1 MSLRATLAGAV
12 MLSALFGLT
21 TELFAQAPQT
31 AGARS
36 ESRRV
41 DELPPVPSLA
51 EIEAELATVESDQS
65 LDDAVKG
72 GLREQYR
79 QMIDALRSAADF
91 EAQAE
96 QYRAAIRSG
105 PDVLAALRSEV
116 ERPEAVDEPVP
127 AEMSGSVD
135 ELSTEIDARRALI
148 TGLRTELAEV
158 TAEAIRTDARP
169 VEVISRIPEVQRELA
184 PLRQQL
190 ESYQIPEGG
199 ETDRQRRER
208 LLLQAREL
216 QLMQELEMLQ
226 SEQESQSI
234 RREILQARSDLLGR
248 QIQAAEAAMARL
260 SEAVDERLGGTAAV
274 ARAAVAELPPELLSG
289 QPALAAVA
297 QEVANFADDLDRAIE
312 ETRQAEAAEDKVRAG
327 YDHLVAEFAN
337 VREQLQLGGGGRS
350 IVQLLFSLDR
360 QCARS
365 QQELRDFVV
374 TSPDAARLAALHARE
389 KLRAQAAVEEAFP
402 EPRAEP
408 VNALLDARRD
418 VLADLDRQH
427 SALVMALGSLQVRRH
442 EYLDET
448 ERIRSFVVEQLFGFG
463 LRASPVLSIDTV
475 LALPRDLAWEFQ
487 AAHWLELGRGIR
499 WAVLRMP
506 LATAAVLLVAVGLL
520 LRRSYMVRALEAAG
534 ARVRRTSTDRYGNT
548 LEALLWTLLL
558 AVPVPL
564 MIWYSAIVLE
574 RLPDPS
580 DWRYGLI
587 SGLTSAAWILLA
599 ATFISE
605 VMRPQALAAA
615 HLGWRQDLLDRLRAA
630 LWALATVYIPTL
642 VLTLSC
648 VFGEASEHFAS
659 LGRVSFMLAH
669 LWMAFV
675 FFRLLFS
682 ADGLL
687 ALANGG
693 EGRERLARWPRF
705 VSAAL
710 VAAPLSLVVLMA
722 LGYMISSIMLSL
734 GLLATLIL
742 AAGGAILYG
751 LVLRWFRMRQRK
763 LALAEVLERRRR
775 DRERAASSGPGSEMS
790 SDLAAM
796 VEEEES
802 GLDLDVVGEQTRG
815 VLRAIFG
822 LATLLAILAYWSEA
836 FPLVELARGVA
847 FEFLGGLSLLQLSV
861 AALTV
866 VVVSIVAR
874 NLPGLLELAVLRG
887 MNVEAGTRHAIA
899 TLAQYA
905 VIALGAAVVLSV
917 IQVDWAKF
925 GWIAAALSVGLGFGL
940 QEVVANF
947 VCGLI
952 LLFERPIR
960 VGDIVTVEGMT
971 GTVTRIQMRAT
982 TITNWDRQEFV
993 VPNKMLI
1000 TSTLLNWTLSTTVN
1014 RLVIPVGIAYGS
1026 DTELA
1031 RRILLEVAAEQP
1043 EILHDPE
1050 PMATFEQFAD
1060 SSLNIVLRAF
1070 LPDMDNRLAVIT
1082 ALHSQIHQRF
1092 AEAGIEIAFPQ
1103 LDLHVRSG
1111 WKSSATAV
1119 AADDR

>member
-1 MSLRATLAGAV
+1 MVSGSFVTAV
-12 MLSALFGLT
+12 DLH
-21 TELFAQAPQT
+21 AQAVQT
-31 AGARS
+31 AVART
-36 ESRRV
+36 EPGRAG
-41 DELPPVPSLA
+41 DLPPLPSLA
-51 EIEAELATVESDQS
+51 EIEAELAAVESDQS
-65 LDDAVKG
+65 LEDAVKS
-72 GLREQYR
+72 GLRDQY
-79 QMIDALRSAADF
+79 QQVIGALRSAAEF
-91 EAQAE
+91 EAQA
-96 QYRAAIRSG
+96 QGFRAAIRSG
-105 PDVLAALRSEV
+105 PDTLAALRSEL
-116 ERPEAVDEPVP
+116 ERLEAVDEPVS
-127 AEMSGSVD
+127 AEITGSVD
-135 ELSTEIDARRALI
+135 ELSTEIDVRRALL

-158 TAEAIRTDARP
+158 TAEAVRTDARP
-169 VEVISRIPEVQRELA
+169 VEVIARTPAVQRELA

-190 ESYQIPEGG
+190 ESLPIPEGG
-199 ETDRQRRER
+199 ESDRQRRER

-216 QLMQELEMLQ
+216 QLTRELEMLQ
-226 SEQESQSI
+226 AEQESQSI

-248 QIQAAEAAMARL
+248 QIRDVEAAMARL
-260 SEAVDERLGGTAAV
+260 SEVVDERRGGTAAL
-274 ARAAVAELPPELLSG
+274 ARAAVAELPPELMRG

-297 QEVANFADDLDRAIE
+297 REVADLADDLDRAID
-312 ETRQAEAAEDKVRAG
+312 ETRQAESAEQRVRRG
-327 YDHLVAEFAN
+327 FEELVAESAN
-337 VREQLQLGGGGRS
+337 VREQLQLGGGGRA

-360 QCARS
+360 QCAKA

-389 KLRAQAAVEEAFP
+389 KLRAQGALEEAFP
-402 EPRAEP
+402 GPRAEP
-408 VNALLDARRD
+408 VQALLDARRELL
-418 VLADLDRQH
+418 VDLDRQH
-427 SALVMALGSLQVRRH
+427 SALVMALGSLEVRRH

-448 ERIRSFVVEQLFGFG
+448 EAIRGYIGEQLFGFG
-463 LRASPVLSIDTV
+463 LRASPVVSVDTV
-475 LALPRDLAWEFQ
+475 LALPRGLAWEFQ
-487 AAHWLELGRGIR
+487 AAHWLELGRGLR
-499 WAVLRMP
+499 WAVVRMP
-506 LATAAVLLVAVGLL
+506 LASGAVFLLVVGLV
-520 LRRSYMVRALEAAG
+520 LRRRHMIRALEAAG

-548 LEALLWTLLL
+548 LEALLWTVLL

-564 MIWYSAIVLE
+564 TVWYSAVVLE
-574 RLPDPS
+574 RLPEPS
-580 DWRYGLI
+580 DWRHGLI
-587 SGLTSAAWILLA
+587 AGLTNAAWILLA
-599 ATFISE
+599 AAF
-605 VMRPQALAAA
+605 VWQLMRPQGLAAA
-615 HLGWRQDLLDRLRAA
+615 HLGWREERFDRLQTA
-630 LWALATVYIPTL
+630 LRALATVYVPAL

-648 VFGEASEHFAS
+648 VFGEASVHFAS
-659 LGRVSFMLAH
+659 LGRISFMLAH

-675 FFRLLFS
+675 FFRLFFS

-687 ALANGG
+687 ALANGS
-693 EGRERLARWPRF
+693 EGREGLARWPRF
-705 VSAAL
+705 VAAVL

-742 AAGGAILYG
+742 ATGGAILYG
-751 LVLRWFRMRQRK
+751 LALRWFRMRQRK
-763 LALAEVLERRRR
+763 LALAEALERRRR
-775 DRERAASSGPGSEMS
+775 GRERAASSETGSEIP

-802 GLDLDVVGEQTRG
+802 GPDLDVVGEQTRG
-815 VLRAIFG
+815 LLRAIFG

-836 FPLVELARGVA
+836 FPLVELARGVKL
-847 FEFLGGLSLLQLSV
+847 EFLGGLSLLQLAV
-861 AALTV
+861 AILNV
-866 VVVSIVAR
+866 VVFAIVAR

-887 MNVEAGTRHAIA
+887 MNVAAGTRHAIA
-899 TLAQYA
+899 TLVQYA
-905 VIALGAAVVLSV
+905 VIAVGAAVVLGV

-982 TITNWDRQEFV
+982 TIINWDRQEFV
-993 VPNKMLI
+993 VPNKTLI

-1026 DTELA
+1026 DTALA
-1031 RRILLEVAAEQP
+1031 RRLLLEVAGEQP
-1043 EILHDPE
+1043 EILDDPE

-1070 LPDMDNRLAVIT
+1070 LPDMDNRLAVIS
-1082 ALHSQIHQRF
+1082 ALHTQIHQRF

-1111 WKSSATAV
+1111 WKSSAP
-1119 AADDR
+1119 AAEAGDR